1 LFIARYSVIVF
12 VFCYQDQDGKMSR
25 GNNDILDATAH
36 GSLTKAVWG
45 ASTVAMERTRSS
57 STVATLPSSSSVCE
71 RSPQRKSS
79 KIRWIRRV
87 PAHSGRKVNRG
98 RGGLSQSQSQPQS
111 LGEILSLVDTASRI
125 EKNGGCHNHVF
136 HQQNHQLHGS
146 SRSVLSAGSRVSFAK
161 DLEEVID
168 IPEYDNESRPK
179 CFYSNR
185 DLNEFRCEWEM
196 EQDGL
201 LPMQR

>member
-1 LFIARYSVIVF
+1 
-12 VFCYQDQDGKMSR
+12 MSGR
-25 GNNDILDATAH
+25 NHDSLDATAH
-36 GSLTKAVWG
+36 GSLTQCIWG
-45 ASTVAMERTRSS
+45 PTSSTVVMERTRSS
-57 STVATLPSSSSVCE
+57 TLPPSSSSCSVFD

-87 PAHSGRKVNRG
+87 PSHAGRNVNRG

-111 LGEILSLVDTASRI
+111 LGEILSLMGTSSRDD
-125 EKNGGCHNHVF
+125 KNQGYHNHIF
-136 HQQNHQLHGS
+136 QHQHQSHNHCYGS

-161 DLEEVID
+161 ELVDVID
-168 IPEYDNESRPK
+168 IPEYDNESISK
-179 CFYSNR
+179 CFYSNS

-201 LPMQR
+201 IPMQR